1 MSQKLK
7 SVAYQKDAKPK
18 KKPTY
23 QKVDIQELE
32 KGKILLPGR
41 NLCDCMVTRHKLINN
56 CLACGR
62 VVCEQEGEGPCFFCG
77 NPVYKAG
84 NPLGGQDFMT
94 IEDAQIIDAS
104 KQKALEHKNKL
115 LAYDK
120 NKVQG
125 SNIIDDE
132 TDWYEITDNVWLE
145 QKQRDYALAKMKEE
159 DAKREEDDK
168 GIKLAFDIN
177 TNQFVEGKSTYDAS
191 KGIEEAHAFMNE
203 VTKAKPRVGTGASAN
218 LSNEQAETHSRLSEM
233 IRATYQAQ
241 AKATSEKDKKKDDK
255 AQEDQSLQPKSKRVQ
270 HEDIFEDFKAALQ
283 QKTTQGHD
291 NTRDLYDEQ
300 IFPIESENGSCLSM
314 HQPWASLVV
323 YGFKR
328 FEGRMWTSRYRGPLW
343 IQAGSKVPTQE
354 EIKMVEDQYKRLYKD
369 VKDLPP
375 FPERYPTGSL
385 LGIVDLEDIVRVE
398 DYSRYIDEAK
408 REETACKY
416 LFVCRNPRK
425 LLYPIKMPGEK
436 QIFKI
441 DSMDLRE
448 KARKNL
454 MKVPTNWYPYYAND
468 LRGKERVPDEELE
481 LDAMRLEYS
490 REEIGLFVNGFLR
503 DQDGAKLAQT
513 IMTLLQKD
521 GSKYI
526 GKQFMKTAKVSDLG
540 EVGQKLKKYIPLI
553 AQKKLKLERLEYDD
567 RMDQVDFLML
577 SEKDKEVSVDPKYS
591 LMIILGRSVKFGYE
605 VYKKKTVVL
614 SNGQIVMLNEGGQ
627 TVLTV
632 QNIEK
637 IEKDS
642 DEAKSVSSITEN
654 SALLIFI

>member
-1 MSQKLK
+1 MSSKVQ
-7 SVAYQKDAKPK
+7 QK

-23 QKVDIQELE
+23 QKVDIQALDQ
-32 KGKILLPGR
+32 GKILLPGR
-41 NLCDCMVTRHKLINN
+41 NKCDCMVTRHKLVNN

-77 NPVYKAG
+77 NPVYKIG
-84 NPLGGQDFMT
+84 NPLGGQDFIT
-94 IEDAQIIDAS
+94 LEDSQIIAKDAS
-104 KQKALEHKNKL
+104 KQKALDHKNKL
-115 LAYDK
+115 LAYDR
-120 NKVQG
+120 NKIQG

-132 TDWYEITDNVWLE
+132 TDWYEITDNVWLSE
-145 QKQRDYALAKMKEE
+145 KQRDFALNKMREE
-159 DAKREEDDK
+159 DAKREEDEQ
-168 GIKLAFDIN
+168 GIKLAFDIS
-177 TNQFVEGKSTYDAS
+177 TNQFVQGESTYDAS
-191 KGIEEAHAFMNE
+191 KGVEEAHSFMNE
-203 VTKAKPRVGTGASAN
+203 ITKGKPRNGTGTSAN
-218 LSNEQAETHSRLSEM
+218 LSNEQTEAHNKLSEF

-241 AKATSEKDKKKDDK
+241 AKAAGHKDKTENK
-255 AQEDQSLQPKSKRVQ
+255 EEGTQPKSKRVQ
-270 HEDIFEDFKAALQ
+270 HDDIFEDFKAALQ
-283 QKTTQGHD
+283 QKTIQGHD
-291 NTRDLYDEQ
+291 TSKDLYDEQ

-323 YGFKR
+323 WGFKR

-343 IQAGSKVPTQE
+343 IQAGSKVPTE
-354 EIKMVEDQYKRLYKD
+354 EETKMVEDQYKRLYKN

-385 LGIVDLEDIVRVE
+385 LGIIDLEDIVRVE
-398 DYSRYIDEAK
+398 DYSRYIDEEK

-416 LFVCRNPRK
+416 LFVCRNPRR

-441 DSMDLRE
+441 DNLDLRE

-481 LDAMRLEYS
+481 LDSFKLDYS

-503 DQDGAKLAQT
+503 ASDGTKLAQT

-526 GKQFMKTAKVSDLG
+526 GKTFMKTAKVSDLG
-540 EVGQKLKKYIPLI
+540 EIGAKLKKYLPLI
-553 AQKKLKLERLEYDD
+553 AQKKLKLERLEYED
-567 RMDQVDFLML
+567 RLDQVDFLML
-577 SEKDKEVSVDPKYS
+577 SEKDKEVLVDPKYS
-591 LMIILGRSVKFGYE
+591 LMIILGRPVKFGYE
-605 VYKKKTVVL
+605 MYKKKTATL
-614 SNGQIVMLNEGGQ
+614 SNGLIVMLNEGGQ
-627 TVLTV
+627 TVLTIH
-632 QNIEK
+632 NIEK
-637 IEKDS
+637 IEKDNE
-642 DEAKSVSSITEN
+642 EAKNVSHITEN